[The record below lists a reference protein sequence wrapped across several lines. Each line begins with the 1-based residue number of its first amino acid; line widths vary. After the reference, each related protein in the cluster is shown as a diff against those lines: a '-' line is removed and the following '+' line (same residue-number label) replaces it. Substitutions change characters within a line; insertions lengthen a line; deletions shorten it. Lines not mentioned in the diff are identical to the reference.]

1 MEWNALAERSPRQAF
16 VEMGQGFQWTFALHA
31 AAKIG
36 VADLLADGPRPCA
49 ELAEATGTQAPLLA
63 RLLRMLASG
72 GVFAEVEP
80 GVFALTPVSE
90 LLREGPG
97 SLRGVALMWGQ
108 EGPLAWGD
116 LVGTLRTGR
125 TGYRL
130 KAGTSEW
137 EYYAAHP
144 EAAAVFNDGMTA
156 LSRMQ
161 ADAVVAAYDFPASG
175 TLVDVA
181 GGHGTLLATILRARP
196 GLRGVLFDAPAVVA
210 GARPVLQAAGVA
222 DRCETVGGDFFEAV
236 PDGGDVYTLKL
247 ILHDWDDERAAA
259 ILRNCRRAMGER
271 GTLLILDTVVPPGVA
286 GASGEFVQ
294 ALRRDVNMMAW
305 TGGRE
310 RTAEQLGALLAAA
323 GFRLAR
329 VLPTASI
336 LGVVEAHPASAA

>member
-1 MEWNALAERSPRQAF
+1 MDWNGLAERAPHRAL
-16 VEMGQGFQWTFALHA
+16 VEMGQGFQWTLALHA

-49 ELAEATGTQAPLLA
+49 ELAEATGTRAVPLR

-72 GVFAEVEP
+72 GVFAELRP
-80 GVFALTPVSE
+80 GVFALTPAAE
-90 LLREGPG
+90 LLRDVPG
-97 SLRGVALMWGQ
+97 SMRGAALLWGQ
-108 EGPLAWGD
+108 EGLLAWGD

-125 TGYRL
+125 TGYQLRT
-130 KAGTSEW
+130 GMREW

-175 TLVDVA
+175 TVVDVA

-196 GLRGVLFDAPAVVA
+196 GLRGVLFDAPTVVE
-210 GARPVLQAAGVA
+210 GARPVLEAAGVA
-222 DRCETVGGDFFEAV
+222 DRCALVGGDFFEAV

-247 ILHDWDDERAAA
+247 IIHDWDDERAVA
-259 ILRNCRRAMGER
+259 ILRSCRRAMGDQGR
-271 GTLLILDTVVPPGVA
+271 LLILDTVVPPGVA
-286 GASGEFVQ
+286 GTSAEFVQ

-305 TGGRE
+305 TGGLE
-310 RTAEQLGALLAAA
+310 RSAEELGALLAAA

-329 VLPTASI
+329 TVPTASV
-336 LGVVEAHPASAA
+336 LGIVEARPA